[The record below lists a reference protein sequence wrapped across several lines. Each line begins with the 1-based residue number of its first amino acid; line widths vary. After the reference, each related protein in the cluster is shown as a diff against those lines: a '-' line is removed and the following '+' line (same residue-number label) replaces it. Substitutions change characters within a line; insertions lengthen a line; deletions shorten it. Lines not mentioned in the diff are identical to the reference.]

1 MALEVL
7 LYYREED
14 QLTIVYDKVDS
25 LKLKNGVLNAVIKG
39 QKIETLEE
47 SIDLLVPMFN
57 GVGHPLI
64 HNKSDKTDKLLDSK
78 E

>member
-7 LYYREED
+7 LAYKED
-14 QLTIVYDKVDS
+14 EQLTIVYDKVES

-39 QKIETLEE
+39 QKIEALEE
-47 SIDLLVPMFN
+47 SIDLLVPIFN

-64 HNKSDKTDKLLDSK
+64 HNKSDKTDKLLDS
-78 E
+78 EE